1 MEFMLY
7 ATHNT
12 QVFPFKFCFNV
23 LLIITS
29 IPCLLGNGRWC
40 VMVSM
45 VISQYKVTLLY
56 LLLW

>member
-1 MEFMLY
+1 MLY

-12 QVFPFKFCFNV
+12 QVFPLKFCFNV

-45 VISQYKVTLLY
+45 VISQYKVTLLH